1 MEGDMD
7 YTKAVG
13 LRRHLGQLFGCIA
26 HCTIVLALS
35 AASVPSHAAIVQ
47 AERDALVNL
56 YNASQGAQWTSNS
69 GWNGPTGTECS
80 WSGVTCDTG
89 QTTVVGLNLA
99 NNHLQ
104 GSLSALTALTNL
116 VYVDVSQNALTGPI
130 PSLASLSNLQVF
142 NAYSNQLS
150 GVLPSLSGLTALQ
163 QFRVWGNQL
172 SGALPALSGTANLV
186 YFDASNNQLSGTIPA
201 ITPLAALEQFI
212 VSNNQLSGAM
222 PSLSGLAKLKK
233 LDVSYNQLSGAV
245 SDLSTNS
252 ALQIFYIDHNNMSGA
267 LPTPPAALAVA
278 TVCPNVQLSR
288 TSDAIWN
295 MVTGQSPWYQYC
307 GLASQLAITDINGGI
322 NPTVGAKFPV
332 TVALEDGTG
341 AKAISNY
348 SADIYLGVA
357 QGSGTLS
364 APYGGTPTCTISV
377 GATSCTIS
385 DVSYST
391 AESQVRIKVTGG
403 YYSTPPLASTTS
415 NAFAVV
421 AGSYTVGGTVSGL
434 AGPGLV
440 LSLSPGTQKIT
451 INANGTFT
459 FPASLGN
466 GASYQV
472 NVATQPSYPAQHCT
486 INSNSGTIISNSVN
500 SVQVT
505 CTTYYSLRVRS
516 GPNGYA
522 SDSNQLVPSGSRGS
536 FFIYPSNRY
545 RLDTISAQGCS
556 VSVSSNNANYA
567 TTSALTSD
575 CVVTVTFVALGYVPI
590 GPIRVLDSR
599 IGGSTDDGSYAG
611 SGALAANT
619 PFALPILGRSNIPT
633 SGVGAL
639 VLNVLATNTS
649 APGYMTMWPSCV
661 TRPLASNLNFIGQQT
676 VANLVIVPVGCDAT
690 TNLVSFSGPTDVVVD
705 VVGYFTTGPSF
716 TSLTP
721 SRLLDTRV
729 GASTIDGQAAGGGAV
744 VGGNQVNLQ
753 VTGRAG
759 IPVGASAAA
768 LNVTVTDTTT
778 PAYVTVWPTDQARP
792 LASNLNYVANQ
803 TIPNMV
809 IAKLSASG
817 QMALF
822 NSAGS
827 TAFVADVVGWFPASS
842 DLIPLVPARLVDTRA
857 GSATVDGQY
866 KGGGPIAAGQ
876 SMYVGFQGR
885 GGVPQ
890 QGVGAVVL
898 NVTATNPQ
906 AAGYVSVNSGG
917 GSSRIVQNVNFVGG
931 QTVPNLA
938 IVPANS
944 YFYIYAS
951 ATTDVVVDVVGW
963 VRGL

>member
-1 MEGDMD
+1 MD

-130 PSLASLSNLQVF
+130 PSLAGLSNLQVF

-172 SGALPALSGTANLV
+172 SGALPALSSTTNLI
-186 YFDASNNQLSGTIPA
+186 YFDASNNQLSSTIPA

-252 ALQIFYIDHNNMSGA
+252 ALQTFYIDHNNLSGA
-267 LPTPPAALAVA
+267 LPAPPAGLAVA
-278 TVCPNVQLSR
+278 TVCPNVQLSQ
-288 TSDAIWN
+288 TSNAVWD
-295 MVTGQSPWYQYC
+295 MVTGQSPWYRNC
-307 GLASQLAITDINGGI
+307 GFASQLAITDINGGVS
-322 NPTVGAKFPV
+322 PAVGAKFPV
-332 TVALEDGTG
+332 TVALRDGSG
-341 AKAISNY
+341 ASAISNN
-348 SADIYLGVA
+348 SVSVQLSIA
-357 QGSGTLS
+357 QGSGALNS
-364 APYGGTPTCTISV
+364 PYYQPGCTISI
-377 GATSCTIS
+377 GASSCTVA
-385 DVSYST
+385 DVTYSM
-391 AESQVRIKVTGG
+391 AESQVRIKATGN
-403 YYSTPPLASTTS
+403 YFTPPLTPATS

-440 LSLSPGTQKIT
+440 LSLSPGAQKVT
-451 INANGTFT
+451 INANGAFT
-459 FPASLGN
+459 FPTPLGN
-466 GASYQV
+466 GADYQV
-472 NVATQPSYPAQHCT
+472 NVVTPPSYPTQGCT
-486 INSNSGTIISNSVN
+486 VDTGSGTIIGSSVN

-505 CTTYYSLRVRS
+505 CKTYYSLLVRAGPNGQVSQQSQSVRS
-516 GPNGYA
+516 GSTGNFYIYPGNGYRFGA
-522 SDSNQLVPSGSRGS
+522 
-536 FFIYPSNRY
+536 
-545 RLDTISAQGCS
+545 ISAQGCS
-556 VSVSSNNANYA
+556 VLVNSNYA
-567 TTSALTSD
+567 TTSALTGD
-575 CVVTVTFVALGYVPI
+575 CVVTVTFAALGYVPI
-590 GPIRVLDSR
+590 GPIRVLDTR
-599 IGGSTDDGSYAG
+599 AGGSTSDGSYA
-611 SGALAANT
+611 STGALAANV
-619 PFALPILGRSNIPT
+619 PFSLPILGRSSIPT
-633 SGVGAL
+633 TGVGAL

-649 APGYMTMWPSCV
+649 APGYMTVWPSCV

-676 VANLVIVPVGCDAT
+676 VANLVIVPAGCDTT
-690 TNLVSFSGPTDVVVD
+690 TNLVSLSGPTDVVVD
-705 VVGYFTTGPSF
+705 VVGYFTTGPSL
-716 TSLTP
+716 TSLAP
-721 SRLLDTRV
+721 SRLLDTRA

-744 VGGNQVNLQ
+744 VGGNQLNLQ

-759 IPVGASAAA
+759 IPAGASAAA
-768 LNVTVTDTTT
+768 LNVTVTDTTA

-817 QMALF
+817 QMSLF

-842 DLIPLVPARLVDTRA
+842 DLIPLVPARLLDTRP
-857 GSATVDGQY
+857 GYATVDGQY
-866 KGGGPIAAGQ
+866 SGQGPVAADQ
-876 SMYVGFQGR
+876 SKYVSFSGR
-885 GGVPQ
+885 GGIPQ
-890 QGVGAVVL
+890 QGVGALVL
-898 NVTATNPQ
+898 NVTATNPL
-906 AAGYVSVNSGG
+906 AAGYLTVNG
-917 GSSRIVQNVNFVGG
+917 GSYQRVQNVNFVGG

-938 IVPANS
+938 IVPVS
-944 YFYIYAS
+944 QYSGLSIYAS

-963 VRGL
+963 VRGQ